1 MNTPAAPSMLVWIF
15 IGLFVGRFDAA
26 GQNASAPASEEGIA
40 VAIVYDTSGSML
52 EQVRDTSGKMAPKYQ
67 IASRALG
74 AIIDRLE
81 AIVASA
87 PKDKPKRIY
96 SGLVIFN
103 GDSARSAVNF
113 GLFNAQ
119 AMRDW
124 LKSFSRP
131 QGSTPLGEAVRLAGE
146 AVLVSKLSRKH
157 VLVLTDGMNTKGP
170 DPSVMIPKLNQ
181 EAARKGASVFFHF
194 VALDVDEKAFA
205 NVKKL
210 GATVVGAAD
219 EKQLNSQLEF
229 ILQEKILLEEE
240 EIPSAKEKKK

>member
-1 MNTPAAPSMLVWIF
+1 MNTPAATSMLVWTCIA
-15 IGLFVGRFDAA
+15 LFAGKCDVF

-67 IASRALG
+67 IANRALG

-81 AIVASA
+81 AIVTSA

-103 GDSARSAVNF
+103 GESAKSAVNF
-113 GLFNAQ
+113 GSFNAQ

-131 QGSTPLGEAVRLAGE
+131 QGSTPLGEAVRVAGE
-146 AVLVSKLSRKH
+146 AVTASKLSRKH
-157 VLVLTDGMNTKGP
+157 VLVLTDGINTKGP
-170 DPSVMIPKLNQ
+170 DPSVIIPKLNQ
-181 EAARKGASVFFHF
+181 EASRKGTSVFFHF

-205 NVKKL
+205 KVKKL

-240 EIPSAKEKKK
+240 ETPLEKKK